1 MKIINLT
8 LNNNKNIWYVFA
20 LRDGDDIEKTSHYLQ
35 VETYTWQNL
44 TGQLARL
51 CFQNSIKLFSLSQI
65 KEEIT
70 MSKENAIKFFKL
82 SIENPEL
89 LEEAKK
95 HSDAENFCDALSK
108 VAKEKGFEC
117 SAKELEETMNV
128 LSKLDSSEISE
139 DDLESVAGGSWL
151 SDAWKK
157 CKSLYDQY
165 GDRVKK
171 TFNAAK
177 DAWNNFGK

>member
-1 MKIINLT
+1 
-8 LNNNKNIWYVFA
+8 
-20 LRDGDDIEKTSHYLQ
+20 
-35 VETYTWQNL
+35 
-44 TGQLARL
+44 
-51 CFQNSIKLFSLSQI
+51 
-65 KEEIT
+65 

-95 HSDAENFCDALSK
+95 HSDSENFFEALSK
-108 VAKEKGFEC
+108 VAKEKGLEC

-139 DDLESVAGGSWL
+139 DDLESVAGGAWWNN
-151 SDAWKK
+151 AWKK